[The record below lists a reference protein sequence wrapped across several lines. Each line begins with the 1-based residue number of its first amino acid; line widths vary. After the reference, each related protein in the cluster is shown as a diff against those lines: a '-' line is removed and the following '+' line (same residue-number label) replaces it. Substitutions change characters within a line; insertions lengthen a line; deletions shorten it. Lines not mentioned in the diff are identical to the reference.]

1 MKEMPQQ
8 VSALSNGLSSILSL
22 SCGSGANGSGSS
34 LSRFTWA
41 NRIVEG
47 TCGKLPVHP
56 GGKLPC
62 GDVDP
67 PSWYWHLKVS
77 LDLPLDTTHPWDR
90 LKTCNPFRRSVPNTS
105 ILGLQIENCRWR
117 IFPNLI
123 LASGM
128 CKSICNTIS
137 WCRSRSACQHNS
149 SNTHRGATAMHQI
162 IFHLVEGLMGAHWSF
177 TWRMNIYPW
186 RLPSRLHV
194 MKSKMDP
201 IPSSTNLLNPLLN
214 FGKINQVNQVYPLVS
229 FHNNHVCLFC
239 FPRYQ
244 TLWHLGKSP

>member
-1 MKEMPQQ
+1 MWKIAPPPWWQATLWGRRSTKL
-8 VSALSNGLSSILSL
+8 VLASKGLFGPAIGYNSSMRS
-22 SCGSGANGSGSS
+22 
-34 LSRFTWA
+34 T
-41 NRIVEG
+41 
-47 TCGKLPVHP
+47 
-56 GGKLPC
+56 
-62 GDVDP
+62 
-67 PSWYWHLKVS
+67 
-77 LDLPLDTTHPWDR
+77 R
-90 LKTCNPFRRSVPNTS
+90 LATRSVPNTS

-128 CKSICNTIS
+128 CKSMCNTIS

-149 SNTHRGATAMHQI
+149 SNTHRGATTMHEI

-194 MKSKMDP
+194 MRSKMDP
-201 IPSSTNLLNPLLN
+201 IPSSTNLLHPLLN
-214 FGKINQVNQVYPLVS
+214 FGKINQINQVYPLVS
-229 FHNNHVCLFC
+229 FHNNHVCSFC

-244 TLWHLGKSP
+244 TPWHLGKSP